1 MWKLALHGLPAAP
14 SAKGVAFP
22 AALRPLALALA
33 LAGLLLVT
41 ATAAGRQVRLR
52 PAASLHAANA
62 ASSKGPIV
70 RLRWRDRARGETRWE
85 VWRGGRRRAVLK
97 ANSARFT
104 DRRVRVGTSYAYRVR
119 PCRRA
124 RCAKSARV
132 RIKVRRTAAVPAPGG
147 AGGGGG
153 SGSGGPGGDAFAGS
167 PTIGGCPIFPKDN
180 PWNTDVSGYPVDRAQ
195 SDAYVGSLGA
205 ITLWPDFGSGRY
217 GDFGIPYGVV
227 AQDQPLVPIAFHVS
241 PPIAAESD
249 PGPYP
254 IPPTARVEGGSDHHV
269 LILRQGDCRLFEL
282 YDADRQADN
291 SWSVY
296 SAATFDLRSDAL
308 RHDGY
313 TSADAAGLPMLPGL
327 ARVDEVRAG
336 AIDHA
341 LRIAIPSTQDA
352 YIHPATHAASSSTDP
367 ALPPMGLRLRL
378 KAGYDISALHG
389 QARVIARALQ
399 VYGALVA
406 DNSGGSKVFISGT
419 PDPGWD
425 DDDLD
430 QLKSIPA
437 SALEAVVTGPVHPG

>member
-1 MWKLALHGLPAAP
+1 
-14 SAKGVAFP
+14 
-22 AALRPLALALA
+22 LRPLAIAIA
-33 LAGLLLVT
+33 LAGMLLG
-41 ATAAGRQVRLR
+41 TAAAHGRDVRLR
-52 PAASLHAANA
+52 AAASLHAAGA
-62 ASSKGPIV
+62 GSATGPIV
-70 RLRWRDRARGETRWE
+70 RLRWRDRSRGESRWE

-97 ANSARFT
+97 ADSTRWT
-104 DRRVRVGTSYAYRVR
+104 DRHVRVGTRYGYRVR
-119 PCRRA
+119 PCRRS
-124 RCAKSARV
+124 RCAKSRTV
-132 RIKVRRTAAVPAPGG
+132 RITVRRATAAPGTGTAGGTPGTGAPG
-147 AGGGGG
+147 AD
-153 SGSGGPGGDAFAGS
+153 PFAGS
-167 PTIGGCPIFPKDN
+167 PTMGGCPIFPKDN

-205 ITLWPDFGSGRY
+205 ITLWPDFGSGQY

-227 AQDQPLVPIAFHVS
+227 APDQPLVPISFHVS

-254 IPPTARVEGGSDHHV
+254 IPPTARVEVGGDHHV

-282 YDADRQADN
+282 YDATRQPDN

-296 SAATFDLRSDAL
+296 SAATFDLRSNAL
-308 RHDGY
+308 RHDGF

-336 AIDHA
+336 VIDHA
-341 LRIAIPSTQDA
+341 LRIAIPSTQNA
-352 YIHPATHAASSSTDP
+352 YIHPATHAASSSTNP
-367 ALPPMGLRLRL
+367 ALPPMGLRVRLRP
-378 KAGYDISALHG
+378 GYDISGLHG

-406 DNSGGSKVFISGT
+406 DNSGGAKVFISGT

-425 DDDLD
+425 DDDLN
-430 QLKSIPA
+430 QLKGIPA

>member
-1 MWKLALHGLPAAP
+1 VVGWSRLLVVILVALLLPAA
-14 SAKGVAFP
+14 VAD
-22 AALRPLALALA
+22 ARA
-33 LAGLLLVT
+33 VH
-41 ATAAGRQVRLR
+41 LR
-52 PAASLHAANA
+52 PAASLKAANA
-62 ASSKGPIV
+62 RSSKGPIV
-70 RLRWRDRARGETRWE
+70 RLRWRDRAVGESRWE
-85 VWRGGRRRAVLK
+85 VWRGGRGRALLQ
-97 ANSARFT
+97 ANTKRWT
-104 DRRVRVGTSYAYRVR
+104 DRHVKVGARYAYRVR
-119 PCRRA
+119 PCRRS
-124 RCAKSARV
+124 RCARSATV
-132 RIKVRRTAAVPAPGG
+132 RIKVRGAGATPAPGAGGPSPG
-147 AGGGGG
+147 AGA
-153 SGSGGPGGDAFAGS
+153 PGADPFAGS

-195 SDAYVGSLGA
+195 SDAYIGSLGS
-205 ITLWPDFGSGRY
+205 ITLWPDFGSGQY
-217 GDFGIPYGVV
+217 GDYGIPYGVV
-227 AQDQPLVPIAFHVS
+227 PQSQPLVPIVFHVS
-241 PPIAAESD
+241 PEIAAASD

-254 IPPTARVEGGSDHHV
+254 IPPAARVEGGGDHHV

-282 YDADRQADN
+282 YDATKQPDD

-296 SAATFDLRSDAL
+296 SAATFDLRSNAL

-327 ARVDEVRAG
+327 ARADEVRGG

-341 LRIAIPSTQDA
+341 LRIAIPSTQNA
-352 YIHPATHAASSSTDP
+352 YIHPATHAASASSDP
-367 ALPPMGLRLRL
+367 ALPPMGLRVRL
-378 KAGYDISALHG
+378 KPGYDISTLHG

-406 DNSGGSKVFISGT
+406 DNSGGAKVFISGT

>member
-1 MWKLALHGLPAAP
+1 
-14 SAKGVAFP
+14 
-22 AALRPLALALA
+22 LRPLVLALT
-33 LAGLLLVT
+33 GLLLVT
-41 ATAAGRQVRLR
+41 ATAHGAEVRLR
-52 PAASLHAANA
+52 AAGSLHAAGA
-62 ASSKGPIV
+62 SSSKGPIV
-70 RLRWRDRARGETRWE
+70 RLRWRDRSRGETRWE
-85 VWRGGRRRAVLK
+85 VWRGGRRRAVLR
-97 ANSARFT
+97 ANSKRWT
-104 DRRVRVGTSYAYRVR
+104 DRHARVGTSYVYRVR
-119 PCRRA
+119 SCRRS
-124 RCAKSARV
+124 RCAKSTTV
-132 RIKVRRTAAVPAPGG
+132 RIKVHGAGAPAPG
-147 AGGGGG
+147 AGGGAPGAG
-153 SGSGGPGGDAFAGS
+153 APGGDPFAGS

-195 SDAYVGSLGA
+195 SDAYIGSLGS
-205 ITLWPDFGSGRY
+205 ITLWPDFGSGQY

-227 AQDQPLVPIAFHVS
+227 PWSQPLVAISFHVS
-241 PPIAAESD
+241 SDVAAESD

-254 IPPTARVEGGSDHHV
+254 IPPTARVEGGGDHHV
-269 LILRQGDCRLFEL
+269 LALRQGDCRLFEL
-282 YDADRQADN
+282 YDADKQPDN

-296 SAATFDLRSDAL
+296 SAASFDLRSNAL

-327 ARVDEVRAG
+327 ARVDEVQSG
-336 AIDHA
+336 AIGHA

-352 YIHPATHAASSSTDP
+352 YIHPATHAASASTNP
-367 ALPPMGLRLRL
+367 ALPPMGLRVRL

-430 QLKSIPA
+430 ELKSIPA

>member
-1 MWKLALHGLPAAP
+1 
-14 SAKGVAFP
+14 
-22 AALRPLALALA
+22 LRPLALALTA
-33 LAGLLLVT
+33 LLVVA
-41 ATAAGRQVRLR
+41 ATAHGREVRLR
-52 PAASLHAANA
+52 AAASLHAASA
-62 ASSKGPIV
+62 RSATGPIV
-70 RLRWRDRARGETRWE
+70 RLRWRDRAVGESRWE

-97 ANSARFT
+97 ANAKRFT
-104 DRRVRVGTSYAYRVR
+104 DRRVRVGTRYAYRVR
-119 PCRRA
+119 PCRRS
-124 RCAKSARV
+124 RCAKSAIV
-132 RIKVRRTAAVPAPGG
+132 RIKVRGAAGGPAPGAGG
-147 AGGGGG
+147 AGTGTGTGTQ
-153 SGSGGPGGDAFAGS
+153 GGDPFAGS

-195 SDAYVGSLGA
+195 SDAYIGSLGS
-205 ITLWPDFGSGRY
+205 ITLWPDFGSGQY

-227 AQDQPLVPIAFHVS
+227 PQSQPLVPISFHVS
-241 PPIAAESD
+241 QEIAAESD

-254 IPPTARVEGGSDHHV
+254 IPPTARVEGGGDHHV

-282 YDADRQADN
+282 YDATKQPDA

-296 SAATFDLRSDAL
+296 SAATFDLRSNAL

-327 ARVDEVRAG
+327 ARLDEVRAG

-341 LRIAIPSTQDA
+341 LRIAIPNTQNA
-352 YIHPATHAASSSTDP
+352 YIHPATHAASSSTNP
-367 ALPPMGLRLRL
+367 ALPPMGLRVRL
-378 KAGYDISALHG
+378 KPGYDISGLHG

-406 DNSGGSKVFISGT
+406 DNSGGSRVFISGT

-430 QLKSIPA
+430 QLKAIPA

>member
-1 MWKLALHGLPAAP
+1 LRLLA
-14 SAKGVAFP
+14 VALV
-22 AALRPLALALA
+22 A
-33 LAGLLLVT
+33 LLLPT
-41 ATAAGRQVRLR
+41 TAASGREVRLR
-52 PAASLHAANA
+52 PAAALKAASA
-62 ASSKGPIV
+62 RSSKGPIV
-70 RLRWRDRARGETRWE
+70 RLRWRDRAVGESRWE
-85 VWRGGRRRAVLK
+85 VWRGGRRRALLK
-97 ANSARFT
+97 ANAKRWT
-104 DRRVRVGTSYAYRVR
+104 DRHVKVGARYAYRVR
-119 PCRRA
+119 PCRRS
-124 RCAKSARV
+124 RCARSATV
-132 RIKVRRTAAVPAPGG
+132 RIKVRGASATAGPG
-147 AGGGGG
+147 AGGP
-153 SGSGGPGGDAFAGS
+153 SPGAGAPGADPFAGS

-195 SDAYVGSLGA
+195 SDAYVGSLGS
-205 ITLWPDFGSGRY
+205 ITLWPDFGSGQY

-227 AQDQPLVPIAFHVS
+227 PQGQRLVPITFHVS
-241 PPIAAESD
+241 PEIAAESD

-282 YDADRQADN
+282 YDAIKQPDDG
-291 SWSVY
+291 WSVY
-296 SAATFDLRSDAL
+296 SAATFDLRSNAL

-327 ARVDEVRAG
+327 ARVDEVRSGVIA
-336 AIDHA
+336 HA
-341 LRIAIPSTQDA
+341 LRIAIPSTQNA
-352 YIHPATHAASSSTDP
+352 YIHPATHAASASSDP

-378 KAGYDISALHG
+378 KAGYDISTLHG

-430 QLKSIPA
+430 QLKAIPA

>member
-1 MWKLALHGLPAAP
+1 LRALVLALT
-14 SAKGVAFP
+14 
-22 AALRPLALALA
+22 
-33 LAGLLLVT
+33 GLLLVT
-41 ATAAGRQVRLR
+41 ATAHGREVRLR
-52 PAASLHAANA
+52 PAGSLHAASA
-62 ASSKGPIV
+62 GSSKGPIV
-70 RLRWRDRARGETRWE
+70 RLRWRDRSRGETRWE
-85 VWRGGRRRAVLK
+85 VWRGGRRRAVLR
-97 ANSARFT
+97 ADSRRWT
-104 DRRVRVGTSYAYRVR
+104 DRRVRVGTRYAYRVR
-119 PCRRA
+119 SCRRS
-124 RCAKSARV
+124 RCAKSTTV
-132 RIKVRRTAAVPAPGG
+132 RIKVRGAGVPAPGP
-147 AGGGGG
+147 GGGA
-153 SGSGGPGGDAFAGS
+153 PGTAAPGADPFAGS
-167 PTIGGCPIFPKDN
+167 PTIGGCPVFPKDN

-195 SDAYVGSLGA
+195 SDAYIGSLGS
-205 ITLWPDFGSGRY
+205 ITLWPDFGSGQY

-227 AQDQPLVPIAFHVS
+227 PQGQPLVPISLHVS
-241 PPIAAESD
+241 PDVAAESD

-254 IPPTARVEGGSDHHV
+254 IPPTARVEGGGDHHV
-269 LILRQGDCRLFEL
+269 LVLRQGDCRLFEL
-282 YDADRQADN
+282 YDADKQPDN

-296 SAATFDLRSDAL
+296 SAASFDLRSNAL

-327 ARVDEVRAG
+327 ARVDEVQSG
-336 AIDHA
+336 AIGHA

-352 YIHPATHAASSSTDP
+352 YIHPATHAASASTNP
-367 ALPPMGLRLRL
+367 ALPPMGLRVRL

-430 QLKSIPA
+430 QLKGIPA

>member
-1 MWKLALHGLPAAP
+1 
-14 SAKGVAFP
+14 
-22 AALRPLALALA
+22 LRPLALALTA
-33 LAGLLLVT
+33 LLLVT
-41 ATAAGRQVRLR
+41 ASAYGREVRLR

-62 ASSKGPIV
+62 TSTKGPIV

-85 VWRGGRRRAVLK
+85 VWRGGRRRGLLK
-97 ANSARFT
+97 ANSKRWT
-104 DRRVRVGTSYAYRVR
+104 DRRVRTGSTYAYRVR
-119 PCRRA
+119 PCRRS
-124 RCAKSARV
+124 RCAKAVKV
-132 RIKVRRTAAVPAPGG
+132 RIKVRGAAGSPAPGAAG
-147 AGGGGG
+147 GGGGG
-153 SGSGGPGGDAFAGS
+153 SGSGGPGADPFAGS
-167 PTIGGCPIFPKDN
+167 PTVGGCPVFPKDN
-180 PWNTDVSGYPVDRAQ
+180 PWNTDVSGYPVDRPQ
-195 SDAYVGSLGA
+195 SDAYIGSLGS
-205 ITLWPDFGSGRY
+205 ITLWPDFGSGQY

-227 AQDQPLVPIAFHVS
+227 AQDQPLVPIVFHVS
-241 PPIAAESD
+241 PEIASESD

-254 IPPTARVEGGSDHHV
+254 IPPTARVEGGGDHHV

-282 YDADRQADN
+282 YDADRQPDN

-296 SAATFDLRSDAL
+296 SAATFDLRSNAL

-327 ARVDEVRAG
+327 ARLDEVQSG
-336 AIDHA
+336 AINHA
-341 LRIAIPSTQDA
+341 LRIAIPNTQNA
-352 YIHPATHAASSSTDP
+352 YIHPATHAASSSTSP
-367 ALPPMGLRLRL
+367 ALPPMGLRVRL
-378 KAGYDISALHG
+378 KPGYDISGLHG

-425 DDDLD
+425 DDDLG